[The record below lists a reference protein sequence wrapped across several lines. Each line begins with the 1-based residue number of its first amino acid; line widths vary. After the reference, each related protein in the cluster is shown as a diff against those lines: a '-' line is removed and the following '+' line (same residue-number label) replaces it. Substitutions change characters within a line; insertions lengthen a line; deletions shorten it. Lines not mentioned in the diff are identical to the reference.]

1 MNNKIIDFLLS
12 FFVFLL
18 VQPTHLAYY
27 RLKESFNN
35 TMLIFKAI
43 KKMKV

>member
-1 MNNKIIDFLLS
+1 MNNKIINFLLS
-12 FFVFLL
+12 FFIFLL

-27 RLKESFNN
+27 RLNEPFNN